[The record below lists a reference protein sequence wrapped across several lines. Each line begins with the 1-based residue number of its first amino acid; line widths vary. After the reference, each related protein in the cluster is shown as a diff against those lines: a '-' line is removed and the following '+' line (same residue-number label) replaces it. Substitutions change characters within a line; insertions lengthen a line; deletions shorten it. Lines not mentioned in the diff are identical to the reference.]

1 MASLEDEKAKEKKK
15 AAAAKKVLE
24 RLRKAFP
31 TDAATSVTVDG
42 KEYGDYTTGQP
53 VMTPLGQMLNDE
65 EVAAVLTYVRQSFG
79 NNLPPVKAAQVKK
92 VRAATAGRTAPYT
105 PEELLKE
112 HPLGAPAKA
121 EPAKKK

>member
-1 MASLEDEKAKEKKK
+1 M
-15 AAAAKKVLE
+15 
-24 RLRKAFP
+24 
-31 TDAATSVTVDG
+31 TVDG

-65 EVAAVLTYVRQSFG
+65 ELAAVLTYVRQSFG
-79 NNLPPVKAAQVKK
+79 NNLPAIKPAQVKK
-92 VRAATAGRTAPYT
+92 VRAATAARTAPYT
-105 PEELLKE
+105 PDELIKD